1 MNAIINHLNSNP
13 LQQFNAEIIEKTYN
27 VDINI
32 ASSEESN
39 TVVEFPYDYTTS
51 FILPL
56 EVVVNSW
63 ETKTWKKYNFAN
75 VTLQAVLNQDII
87 SESNLYLTITGY
99 TTSYYNSE
107 LKAVANITVKYLK
120 INNANARIY
129 WQSGYIAGAYVT
141 IRQNL

>member
-32 ASSEESN
+32 TGSKESN
-39 TVVEFPYDYTTS
+39 TNVEVPYDYATS

-63 ETKTWKKYNFAN
+63 ETKTWAKHNFAN
-75 VTLQAVLNQDII
+75 VTLQAVLNQDRF
-87 SESNLYLTITGY
+87 SESYLYLTITGNS
-99 TTSYYNSE
+99 TAYNSE

-120 INNANARIY
+120 INNANVRVY
-129 WQSGYIAGAYVT
+129 WTSGYIAGAYVT

>member
-32 ASSEESN
+32 TGSEESN
-39 TVVEFPYDYTTS
+39 TNVEFPYDYATS

-63 ETKTWKKYNFAN
+63 ETKTWAKHNFAN
-75 VTLQAVLNQDII
+75 VTLQAVLNQDIF
-87 SESNLYLTITGY
+87 SESHLYLTITGNS
-99 TTSYYNSE
+99 TAYNSKLE
-107 LKAVANITVKYLK
+107 AVANITVKYLK
-120 INNANARIY
+120 INNANVRVY
-129 WQSGYIAGAYVT
+129 WKSGYIAGAYVT

>member
-1 MNAIINHLNSNP
+1 MNAIINHLNSNS

-32 ASSEESN
+32 YGNEESN
-39 TVVEFPYDYTTS
+39 TIVESPYDYTTS

-63 ETKTWKKYNFAN
+63 ETKTWKDNTFAN
-75 VTLQAVLNQDII
+75 VTLQAVLNQDMF
-87 SESNLYLTITGY
+87 SKSNLSLTITGNGMA
-99 TTSYYNSE
+99 YNHE

-120 INNANARIY
+120 INNANTRIY
-129 WQSGYIAGAYVT
+129 WTSGHVAGAYVT

>member
-32 ASSEESN
+32 TGSKESN
-39 TVVEFPYDYTTS
+39 TNVEFPYDYATS

-63 ETKTWKKYNFAN
+63 ETKTWAKHNFAN
-75 VTLQAVLNQDII
+75 VTLQAVLNQEIF
-87 SESNLYLTITGY
+87 SESNLYLTITGNS
-99 TTSYYNSE
+99 TAYNSE

-120 INNANARIY
+120 INNANVRVY
-129 WQSGYIAGAYVT
+129 WKSGYIAGAYVT

>member
-32 ASSEESN
+32 YGNEESN
-39 TVVEFPYDYTTS
+39 TIVEFPYDYTTS

-63 ETKTWKKYNFAN
+63 ETKTWKDNTFAN
-75 VTLQAVLNQDII
+75 VTLQAVLNQDIF
-87 SESNLYLTITGY
+87 SKSNLYLTITGNG
-99 TTSYYNSE
+99 TAYNRE

-129 WQSGYIAGAYVT
+129 WKSGYVAGAYVT

>member
-13 LQQFNAEIIEKTYN
+13 LQQFNAEIIEKTHN

-32 ASSEESN
+32 YGSEESN
-39 TVVEFPYDYTTS
+39 TTVEFPYDYATS

-63 ETKTWKKYNFAN
+63 ETKAWAKHNFAN
-75 VTLQAVLNQDII
+75 VTLQAVLNQEIF
-87 SESNLYLTITGY
+87 SESHLYLTITGNS
-99 TTSYYNSE
+99 TAYNSE

-120 INNANARIY
+120 INNANVRVY
-129 WQSGYIAGAYVT
+129 WKSGYIAGAYVT